1 MSDSLTEFERL
12 MARVRAGCPRATQE
26 VYDRYGDHVRRVVR
40 RRLHQRLRTQYDSGD
55 FQQAVLASFFLLPPE
70 RHTFSTPEEL
80 IAFLSRMAYNKVADV
95 FRHRFQ
101 TDKQNI
107 NREQRLGGDDDSR
120 WADLPGRG
128 PSPSQVAIA
137 HEHWERLLQGQ
148 PPQYRR
154 VLEMLRQGHSH
165 REIAERL
172 DLHPKVIQRLLR
184 KLTAKVEP
192 P

>member
-1 MSDSLTEFERL
+1 MSDSPTEFERL
-12 MARVRAGCPRATQE
+12 MERVRAGCPRATQE

-40 RRLHQRLRTQYDSGD
+40 RRLHQRLRAQYDSGD

-107 NREQRLGGDDDSR
+107 NREQRLDGEDSR
-120 WADLPGRG
+120 WAELPGRG

-148 PPQYRR
+148 SPLYRR
-154 VLEMLRQGHSH
+154 VLEMLRQGHTH
-165 REIAERL
+165 REIAEQL
-172 DLHPKVIQRLLR
+172 GLHPKVIQRLLQ
-184 KLTAKVEP
+184 KLNAKDERP
-192 P
+192 